1 MSTGDRENVVAL
13 RAIHI
18 LVVFALLIVYFL
30 GGYLGG
36 KLGDGKAVV
45 TPSPTPYQPTGC
57 LWLNDAGGPH

>member
-1 MSTGDRENVVAL
+1 MSTGDRDNVIAL

-18 LVVFALLIVYFL
+18 IVVIALLTVYFL

-36 KLGDGKAVV
+36 KAVESKAVV

-57 LWLNDAGGPH
+57 LWLNDSGGPH